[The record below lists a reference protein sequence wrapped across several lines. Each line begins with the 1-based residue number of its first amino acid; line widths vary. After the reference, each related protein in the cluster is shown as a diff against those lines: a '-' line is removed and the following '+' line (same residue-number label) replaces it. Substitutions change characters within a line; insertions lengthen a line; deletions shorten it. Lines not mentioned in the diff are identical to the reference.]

1 MEKREVEVL
10 LKRKITDEQFEEALE
25 YAKEK
30 QRYIY
35 EKDHREVVLQEWYL
49 IQLTKECVISLS
61 FSRYCADGC
70 EFWKK
75 KMPRQ
80 HRPKRPRHETS
91 SYRITACA
99 YFTME

>member
-61 FSRYCADGC
+61 FSRY
-70 EFWKK
+70 
-75 KMPRQ
+75 
-80 HRPKRPRHETS
+80 
-91 SYRITACA
+91 
-99 YFTME
+99 TMELCRRLRILEKENAPATPTKASEA